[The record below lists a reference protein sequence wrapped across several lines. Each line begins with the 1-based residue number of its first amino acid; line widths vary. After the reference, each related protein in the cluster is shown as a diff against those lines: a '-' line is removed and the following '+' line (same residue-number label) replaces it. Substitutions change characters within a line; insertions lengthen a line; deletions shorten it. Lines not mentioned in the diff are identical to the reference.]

1 MIIVIPPKVKEQHP
15 DGSFVKKAF
24 IFIVYC
30 LESAEMHRNL
40 RKLLESAE
48 GISEFIIAVNVDIRG
63 FSEFSRQVESP
74 DAAMYVKRVYIR
86 LVDDYLT
93 GASFFKPTG
102 DGLLLTFPY
111 NENNLKD
118 VVRSTVDKSWKV
130 IKNFAKICKNGP
142 MINFQVP
149 QHVGIGIARGTAC
162 RIVANKKVLDYSG
175 HVLNLA
181 SRLMDIARPSGIVF
195 SDSFGADLLDANE
208 INKFTKSKVYLKG
221 IAEDKPIVIYYS
233 KGITKI
239 SSIHKAP
246 LNKIIWRTI
255 KVEKKLA
262 EYAKLGNFYYSLA
275 ERPTDPDEIL
285 VEANYPSMS
294 KGRRIPNVFRIFNPG
309 FRYETKGGE
318 YKVGVYM
325 EGIAAH
331 AKQDGVKEGWTIK
344 LTIKYPVRAK

>member
-1 MIIVIPPKVKEQHP
+1 
-15 DGSFVKKAF
+15 
-24 IFIVYC
+24 
-30 LESAEMHRNL
+30 MHRNF

-48 GISEFIIAVNVDIRG
+48 GVSEFIIAVNVDIRG

-93 GASFFKPTG
+93 GASFYKPTG

-118 VVRSTVDKSWKV
+118 VVRSTISKSWKV
-130 IKNFAKICKNGP
+130 INNFGKICKNDP
-142 MINFQVP
+142 MINFPVP

-162 RIVANKKVLDYSG
+162 RIVGGRKILDYSG

-195 SDSFGADLLDANE
+195 SDSFGGDLLDATE
-208 INKFTKSKVYLKG
+208 IKKFRTGKVYLKG
-221 IAEDKPIVIYYS
+221 IAEDKPIPIYYS

-239 SSIHKAP
+239 SPIHKAP
-246 LNKIIWRTI
+246 LNKIKWKAITI
-255 KVEKKLA
+255 ERKLSA
-262 EYAKLGNFYYSLA
+262 FAKLGNFYHTLS

-285 VEANYPSMS
+285 VEARFPKLS
-294 KGRRIPNVFRIFNPG
+294 KGRRIPEVHAIFTPE
-309 FRYETKGGE
+309 FEYETKGDE
-318 YKVGVYM
+318 YKVLVNM
-325 EGIAAH
+325 EGIADH
-331 AKQDGVKEGWTIK
+331 AREAGVKDVWTIK
-344 LTIKYPVRAK
+344 LLIKYPVRAK

>member
-1 MIIVIPPKVKEQHP
+1 
-15 DGSFVKKAF
+15 
-24 IFIVYC
+24 
-30 LESAEMHRNL
+30 MHRTL

-48 GISEFIIAVNVDIRG
+48 GVSEFIIAVNVDIRG
-63 FSEFSRQVESP
+63 FSEFSKQVESP

-111 NENNLKD
+111 NENNLKE
-118 VVRSTVDKSWKV
+118 VVRSTINKSWKV
-130 IKNFAKICKNGP
+130 INNFGKICKNDP

-162 RIVANKKVLDYSG
+162 RIVANRKVLDYSG

-195 SDSFGADLLDANE
+195 ADSFGAGLLDAKE
-208 INKFTKSKVYLKG
+208 FDKFTKGKVYLKG
-221 IAEDKPIVIYYS
+221 IAENKPIPIYYS

-239 SSIHKAP
+239 STMHKAP
-246 LNKIIWRTI
+246 LNKIIWKTI
-255 KVEKKLA
+255 KIEKKLA
-262 EYAKLGNFYYSLA
+262 EFAKVGNFHHPLA

-285 VEANYPSMS
+285 VKINYPMVT
-294 KGRRIPNVFRIFNPG
+294 KGRKLLNVRRLINPE
-309 FRYETKGGE
+309 FRYETAGDE
-318 YKVGVYM
+318 YEVIINHRD
-325 EGIAAH
+325 IARR
-331 AKQDGVKEGWTIK
+331 AKDNGVKDGWSIN

>member
-1 MIIVIPPKVKEQHP
+1 
-15 DGSFVKKAF
+15 
-24 IFIVYC
+24 
-30 LESAEMHRNL
+30 MHRNL
-40 RKLLESAE
+40 RKLLEAAE
-48 GISEFIIAVNVDIRG
+48 GVSEFIIAVNVDIRG

-111 NENNLKD
+111 NENNLKE
-118 VVRSTVDKSWKV
+118 VARSTISKSWKV
-130 IKNFAKICKNGP
+130 IRNFAKICKNDP

-162 RIVANKKVLDYSG
+162 RIVADGKTLDYSG

-195 SDSFGADLLDANE
+195 ADSFGAGLLSASG
-208 INKFTKSKVYLKG
+208 IKKFTKGKVYLKG
-221 IAEDKPIVIYYS
+221 IAEDKPIPVYYS

-246 LNKIIWRTI
+246 LNKIIWKTI
-255 KVEKKLA
+255 QEEKKLS
-262 EYAKLGNFYYSLA
+262 EYQLFGKFYHSLS

-285 VEANYPSMS
+285 VQATYPKVS
-294 KGRRIPNVFRIFNPG
+294 KGRRVPNVSSIYEPKFT
-309 FRYETKGGE
+309 YETAGDE
-318 YKVGVYM
+318 YNVVVDYPSLVKK
-325 EGIAAH
+325 
-331 AKQDGVKEGWTIK
+331 AKEDSIKEGWTIE

>member
-1 MIIVIPPKVKEQHP
+1 
-15 DGSFVKKAF
+15 
-24 IFIVYC
+24 
-30 LESAEMHRNL
+30 MHRNL
-40 RKLLESAE
+40 RKLLEIAE
-48 GISEFIIAVNVDIRG
+48 GVSEFIIAVNVDIRG

-111 NENNLKD
+111 NENNLKE
-118 VVRSTVDKSWKV
+118 VVRSTINKSWKV
-130 IKNFAKICKNGP
+130 INNFGKICKNDP

-162 RIVANKKVLDYSG
+162 RIVAGKKILDYSG

-195 SDSFGADLLDANE
+195 SDSFGANLLDARE
-208 INKFTKSKVYLKG
+208 IDKFAKVKVYLKG
-221 IAEDKPIVIYYS
+221 IAEDKPIAIYYS

-239 SSIHKAP
+239 SSIHKSP
-246 LNKIIWRTI
+246 LNKIAWKTI
-255 KVEKKLA
+255 KVEKKLT
-262 EYAKLGNFYYSLA
+262 EFAKLDNFYHELT

-285 VEANYPSMS
+285 VEATYPRLS
-294 KGRRIPNVFRIFNPG
+294 KGRRISGVQAIFNPQ
-309 FRYETKGGE
+309 FWYETRGDE
-318 YKVGVYM
+318 HNVLVNM
-325 EGIAAH
+325 RAIADQ
-331 AKQDGVKEGWTIK
+331 AKKDGVKDVWPIK
-344 LTIKYPVRAK
+344 MVIKYPVRAK